1 MDSILDIKG
10 RTALVTGAGQGVGRQ
25 VALYLAQHGAGAV
38 IVNDFHGDRAEAVAK
53 EVEAIGAKALPTVF
67 DVSDFDAV
75 GAAIGRAQETFGG
88 LDILVNNAGNAG
100 PTSRLDD
107 LVPFWDSDPLEWR
120 RWLATNFDGVL
131 YCTRH
136 AMPGMV
142 KGGYGRIVTVIS
154 DAGRV
159 GEPHLAV
166 YSGAKAGAAGFM
178 RAIAKA
184 GGRFGI
190 TANCV
195 ALGGTRTPAVT
206 DLIPDEAAEKKA
218 LSQYVIRRLGEP
230 EDPAGLI
237 LFLCSDAAS
246 WITGQT
252 YPVNGGYSFAV

>member
-1 MDSILDIKG
+1 MTTILDIKG

-25 VALYLAQHGAGAV
+25 VALYLAEYGAGAV
-38 IVNDFHGDRAEAVAK
+38 VINDFHLERAEAVAK
-53 EVEAIGAKALPTVF
+53 EVEAAGAKALPLAF
-67 DVSDFDAV
+67 DVSDYDAV
-75 GAAIGRAQETFGG
+75 GAAFATAKETFGSI
-88 LDILVNNAGNAG
+88 DILVNNAGNAG
-100 PTSRLDD
+100 PTSGLDD
-107 LVPFWDSDPLEWR
+107 LVPFWESDPSEWR
-120 RWLATNFDGVL
+120 RWMATNFDGVL
-131 YCTRH
+131 NCTRH
-136 AMPGMV
+136 AMSGMAET
-142 KGGYGRIVTVIS
+142 GYGRIVTVIS

-195 ALGGTRTPAVT
+195 ALGGTRTPAVA
-206 DLIPDEAAEKKA
+206 DLLPDIATEKKA

-230 EDPAGLI
+230 EDSAGMI

-252 YPVNGGYSFAV
+252 YPVNGGYSFAT

>member
-1 MDSILDIKG
+1 M
-10 RTALVTGAGQGVGRQ
+10 GRQ

-38 IVNDFHGDRAEAVAK
+38 VVNDFHAERAESVAA
-53 EVEAIGAKALPTVF
+53 EVEAAGVKALPLAF
-67 DVSDFDAV
+67 DVSDFEAV
-75 GAAIGRAQETFGG
+75 GAAFAEAQGTFGG
-88 LDILVNNAGNAG
+88 VDILVNNAGNAG

-107 LVPFWDSDPLEWR
+107 LVPFWESDPTEWR
-120 RWLATNFDGVL
+120 RWMATNYDGVL
-131 YCTRH
+131 NCTRH
-136 AMPGMV
+136 AMPLMV

-195 ALGGTRTPAVT
+195 ALGGTRAAGGRRSDPRRRDREAGPVAICDPPVGRAGRPCLHDPVSVLGRGELDHRT
-206 DLIPDEAAEKKA
+206 DL
-218 LSQYVIRRLGEP
+218 SGE
-230 EDPAGLI
+230 
-237 LFLCSDAAS
+237 
-246 WITGQT
+246 W
-252 YPVNGGYSFAV
+252 GYSFAC